1 MSEAEESLT
10 RAEELL
16 GRLEEA
22 RARLEATTDPEQ
34 TIEVLSELAE
44 IAKAVEAEI
53 SKAKQATDAQP

>member
-10 RAEELL
+10 RAEQLL